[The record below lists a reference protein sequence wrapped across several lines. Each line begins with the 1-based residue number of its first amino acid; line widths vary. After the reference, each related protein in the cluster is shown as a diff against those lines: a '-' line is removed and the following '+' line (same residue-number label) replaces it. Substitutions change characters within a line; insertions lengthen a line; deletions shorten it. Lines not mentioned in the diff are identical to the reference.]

1 VIADLEGDVDLSS
14 NGSRMRRSAIGF
26 MMRLN
31 GGEFLP
37 LFRLLGDTRGATAI
51 EYTLIIALIA
61 VAFIVLITQIGDFVS
76 VPFETVASH
85 L

>member
-1 VIADLEGDVDLSS
+1 MQRA
-14 NGSRMRRSAIGF
+14 ATGF
-26 MMRLN
+26 MMRLSD
-31 GGEFLP
+31 GEFGV
-37 LFRLLGDTRGATAI
+37 LFRLMEDSRGATAI

-76 VPFETVASH
+76 IPFDTVASH